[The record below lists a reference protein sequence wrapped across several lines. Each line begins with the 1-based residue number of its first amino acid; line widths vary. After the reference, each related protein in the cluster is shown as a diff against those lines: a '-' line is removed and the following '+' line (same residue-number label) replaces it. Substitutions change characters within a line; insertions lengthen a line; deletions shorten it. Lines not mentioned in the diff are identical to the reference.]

1 MQVIYTNAN
10 NEQEMVYVEILGA
23 VIIANMFEI
32 VSRNTFN
39 SLRHAIS
46 QWMRGF
52 PNRFEVKMFQILVQ
66 ECTLIQNNTNM
77 LWFFEKKT

>member
-66 ECTLIQNNTNM
+66 ECTLIQ
-77 LWFFEKKT
+77 